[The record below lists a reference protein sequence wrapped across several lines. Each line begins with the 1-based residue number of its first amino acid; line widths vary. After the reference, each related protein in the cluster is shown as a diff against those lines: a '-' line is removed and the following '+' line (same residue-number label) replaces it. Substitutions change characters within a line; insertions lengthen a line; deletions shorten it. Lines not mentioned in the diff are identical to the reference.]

1 MQPAANACNDTV
13 VDLADQTPEG
23 LRSQRVKVMVIDDNE
38 AFCNVVKDLLEP
50 LGYEVQAITNPVK
63 ALELYTRVKE
73 NVSLILLDYY
83 MPGLDG
89 AQTFEWLRKLNPK
102 VKVILCSGI
111 EGLRL
116 RQLQMKHAIDGFI
129 AKPFHID
136 EALHVIRRV
145 MSKAGYV
152 A

>member
-1 MQPAANACNDTV
+1 MEPSAALTETV
-13 VDLADQTPEG
+13 VDLADQPADAVAV
-23 LRSQRVKVMVIDDNE
+23 SQRIKVMVIDDNE
-38 AFCNVVKDLLEP
+38 DFCSIVKALLDP
-50 LGYEVQAITNPVK
+50 LGYEVQTITNPVK

-73 NVSLILLDYY
+73 NVQLVLLDYY

-102 VKVILCSGI
+102 VRVILCSGI

-116 RQLQMKHAIDGFI
+116 RQLQMKHSIDGFI
-129 AKPFHID
+129 SKPFHIN
-136 EALHVIRRV
+136 EALHVIRTV
-145 MSKAGYV
+145 MNKAGYV